1 MIAGDLSVLKAAD
14 VHIGF
19 LDRFSG
25 EYSAIYGSVGAVE
38 EALSQTVSGLGRLLN
53 YTLCEMTKS

>member
-1 MIAGDLSVLKAAD
+1 
-14 VHIGF
+14 
-19 LDRFSG
+19 
-25 EYSAIYGSVGAVE
+25 E